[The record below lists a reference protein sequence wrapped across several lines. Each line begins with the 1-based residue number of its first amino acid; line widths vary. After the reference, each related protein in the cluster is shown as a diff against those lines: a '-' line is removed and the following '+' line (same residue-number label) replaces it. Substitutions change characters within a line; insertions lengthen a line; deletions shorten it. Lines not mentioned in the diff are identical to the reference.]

1 MEIKGDQIWHSP
13 SPAELLAA
21 AGQEITLKACV
32 HNIRELGGIAFVV
45 LRTGRYLIQSVY
57 DKEVCP
63 DNNLS
68 QLSAGDC
75 VRATGLLRAEP
86 RAENGVELLLHG
98 FTVLSRPASPLPL
111 NLADKELKDTLGT
124 KMEYRTVALR
134 HPRERAVFRIQ
145 QALACGFREFM
156 LSQDFTE
163 IHTPKITGIGA
174 EGGAEVFELDYFGM
188 PATLAQSP
196 QMYKQTCVAFFDR
209 VFEVG
214 AVYRAELHNTSR
226 HLNEYTGLDFEMG
239 YIDGMEDVMQMETAM
254 LQHTMAYVK
263 EHCAPEI
270 ALLDVDVP
278 RIGAIPCIR
287 FADALAL
294 LKTLGG
300 GKNRNDLTPEDE
312 VLLCEYY
319 REKGLGE
326 FVFVTHF
333 PTAKRPFY
341 VMDDPHNPRET
352 LSFDLLFRGLE
363 VTTGQRIHDYDA
375 QVAKMQAR
383 GLDPAQF
390 ESYIGVHRC
399 GLPPHG
405 GLGIGLERLT
415 MKLCG
420 LSNIRDA
427 SLFPRDINHL
437 VP

>member
-111 NLADKELKDTLGT
+111 NLADKELKATLGT

-174 EGGAEVFELDYFGM
+174 EGGAEVSSWTTSAC
-188 PATLAQSP
+188 PP
-196 QMYKQTCVAFFDR
+196 R
-209 VFEVG
+209 WR
-214 AVYRAELHNTSR
+214 RARRCT
-226 HLNEYTGLDFEMG
+226 
-239 YIDGMEDVMQMETAM
+239 
-254 LQHTMAYVK
+254 
-263 EHCAPEI
+263 
-270 ALLDVDVP
+270 
-278 RIGAIPCIR
+278 
-287 FADALAL
+287 
-294 LKTLGG
+294 
-300 GKNRNDLTPEDE
+300 NRP
-312 VLLCEYY
+312 V
-319 REKGLGE
+319 
-326 FVFVTHF
+326 
-333 PTAKRPFY
+333 
-341 VMDDPHNPRET
+341 
-352 LSFDLLFRGLE
+352 
-363 VTTGQRIHDYDA
+363 
-375 QVAKMQAR
+375 
-383 GLDPAQF
+383 
-390 ESYIGVHRC
+390 
-399 GLPPHG
+399 
-405 GLGIGLERLT
+405 
-415 MKLCG
+415 
-420 LSNIRDA
+420 
-427 SLFPRDINHL
+427 SLFSTACLKWEPSIGRSCTTPAAI
-437 VP
+437 

>member
-111 NLADKELKDTLGT
+111 NLADKELKATLGT

-278 RIGAIPCIR
+278 RIGGNSLYPVRRRTGFVENAR
-287 FADALAL
+287 RRQ
-294 LKTLGG
+294 K
-300 GKNRNDLTPEDE
+300 PE
-312 VLLCEYY
+312 
-319 REKGLGE
+319 
-326 FVFVTHF
+326 
-333 PTAKRPFY
+333 RP
-341 VMDDPHNPRET
+341 H
-352 LSFDLLFRGLE
+352 
-363 VTTGQRIHDYDA
+363 
-375 QVAKMQAR
+375 AR
-383 GLDPAQF
+383 GRSAAVRVLQGKGAGRIRVRDAFSHGQTSVLCDGRPAQPQ
-390 ESYIGVHRC
+390 GNAQLRPAVPRA
-399 GLPPHG
+399 G
-405 GLGIGLERLT
+405 GDDRRPAHPRL
-415 MKLCG
+415 
-420 LSNIRDA
+420 
-427 SLFPRDINHL
+427 
-437 VP
+437 